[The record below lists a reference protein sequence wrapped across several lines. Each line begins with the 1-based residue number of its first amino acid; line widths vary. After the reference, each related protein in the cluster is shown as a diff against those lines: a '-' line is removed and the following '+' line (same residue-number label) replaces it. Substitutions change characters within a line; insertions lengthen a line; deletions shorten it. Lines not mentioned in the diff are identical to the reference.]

1 MLNMSGTVHYPEFIS
16 SFDDHSSGNK
26 KLTKATDPV
35 AEKGRSYRGLNFFA
49 KRDLRLLE
57 TIGRGDY
64 MTFGMQGKDIRQY
77 LREWQNF
84 PVSIQKVLIYGIS

>member
-16 SFDDHSSGNK
+16 SFDDHSRGNK

-35 AEKGRSYRGLNFFA
+35 VEKGRSYLGLNFFA